1 MKQHHGATPG
11 THTVGAP
18 WGHTTPKSL
27 HGDPTE
33 EPPPLS
39 PHSSD
44 LSRSRLTQLAPA
56 SPPPLRQVLTEEW
69 YRFDDERVT
78 HLPASRFEAELK
90 RSYGGEGGASAYM
103 LLYRAVL
110 PQADGGAAT
119 AAAPAAAA
127 GADEPE

>member
-1 MKQHHGATPG
+1 M
-11 THTVGAP
+11 
-18 WGHTTPKSL
+18 GHTTPKSL

-33 EPPPLS
+33 ELPPLS

-44 LSRSRLTQLAPA
+44 PLGRLTQLAPV

-78 HLPASRFEAELK
+78 HLPASRFDAELK

-110 PQADGGAAT
+110 PQADGGAAA

-127 GADEPE
+127 GTDEPE